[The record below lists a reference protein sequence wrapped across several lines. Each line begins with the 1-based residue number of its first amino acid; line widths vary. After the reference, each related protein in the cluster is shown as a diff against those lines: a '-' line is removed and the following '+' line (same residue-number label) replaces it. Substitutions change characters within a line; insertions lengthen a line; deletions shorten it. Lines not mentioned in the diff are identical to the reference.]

1 MVQSTSLISR
11 KRDLIYFI
19 FFAIHLPI
27 IFLIDTVPLLPSVLQ
42 TNVSHHIRSY
52 YIETYHDK
60 FFSEPSPMW
69 FSTFIAMELV
79 YHAPLS
85 LWALGALLRDDPLV
99 PIHLLVFG
107 IESFVTSSACLAEVW
122 GWDDRTVAQKQDL
135 TMLYGP
141 YVMLGAFMA
150 LDMVLRL
157 RGKLLVLAKS
167 KSE

>member
-1 MVQSTSLISR
+1 MVQYASLISR

-27 IFLIDTVPLLPSVLQ
+27 IFLVDTVPLLPSILQ
-42 TNVSHHIRSY
+42 TNLSHQIRSF
-52 YIETYHDK
+52 YIATYHDK
-60 FFSEPSPMW
+60 FFSEPAPAW

-99 PIHLLVFG
+99 PMHLLVFG
-107 IESFVTSSACLAEVW
+107 VQSFVTSSACLAEVW

-135 TMLYGP
+135 TMLYAP
-141 YVMLGAFMA
+141 YVMLGALMA
-150 LDMVLRL
+150 LDMLFRL
-157 RGKLLVLAKS
+157 RGKLLSKS

>member
-1 MVQSTSLISR
+1 MVQSASLISR

-27 IFLIDTVPLLPSVLQ
+27 IFLVDTVPLLPSLLQ
-42 TNVSHHIRSY
+42 TNLSHHIRSY
-52 YIETYHDK
+52 YIATYHDK
-60 FFSEPSPMW
+60 FFSEPAPAW
-69 FSTFIAMELV
+69 FSTYIAMELV

-99 PIHLLVFG
+99 PMHLLVFG
-107 IESFVTSSACLAEVW
+107 VQSFVTSSACLAEVW

-135 TMLYGP
+135 TMLYAP

-150 LDMVLRL
+150 LDMLFRL
-157 RGKLLVLAKS
+157 RGKLLGTKS